1 MSAIPIIVPMP
12 FFAELEKNN
21 ILESEQNPTVMTKD
35 MYYVSN
41 LYKIKLRQHMCVYML
56 MCACHYSY

>member
-1 MSAIPIIVPMP
+1 MLIYRYSYFYINGYITGLSAIPITVPMP

-21 ILESEQNPTVMTKD
+21 ILESEQNPTVTTKD

-41 LYKIKLRQHMCVYML
+41 LYKI
-56 MCACHYSY
+56 